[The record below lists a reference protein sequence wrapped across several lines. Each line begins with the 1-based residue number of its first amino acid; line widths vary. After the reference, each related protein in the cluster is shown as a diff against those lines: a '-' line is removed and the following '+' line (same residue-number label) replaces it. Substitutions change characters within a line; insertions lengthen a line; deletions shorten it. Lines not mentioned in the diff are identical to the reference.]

1 MYDSLRFALARVG
14 DGITDA
20 QARPPADAFI
30 GYGGNIVRENTKA
43 MADLYIDDFKV
54 SVRLLLFVSFGRFCL
69 TR

>member
-1 MYDSLRFALARVG
+1 MITHVG

-54 SVRLLLFVSFGRFCL
+54 KICL
-69 TR
+69 RSI

>member
-1 MYDSLRFALARVG
+1 MITHVG

-54 SVRLLLFVSFGRFCL
+54 KICLRSIWSYFVDPD
-69 TR
+69 